1 MEGRFH
7 FVWALMRRPRVIYV
21 AMCLVAAV
29 LVFGRTYEW
38 DQAMGAFEKALQP
51 KWSPPLPKDG
61 SKRFFLDNDP
71 YYWITFARQMA
82 QTGEWRIRYTYVDNV
97 PYGREVHWSQSV
109 MWLLVAFGYMRHVFT
124 GEPMYQAIEGA
135 SIWLNPVLLVAF
147 AALFSW
153 LISRRMGVIAAVFF
167 ALTFVT
173 LPSIDWA
180 FHPFRLG
187 HHGLHLAVSLG
198 TVLCLVLGGLG
209 WVAKRRDNV
218 PKSRGP
224 KAGMKLF
231 QPLELLDKAQA
242 QSYFVA
248 AGVFTGLGL
257 WIGATVE
264 FFNIGALAVAS
275 VLLAFLMPAHLSDE
289 DTDYL
294 PELWRIWGIVA
305 GVVGMILY
313 LVEYF
318 PAHMELRLEVNGPLY
333 ALAVVCVSELMV
345 QLTRWRSGG
354 QRGGVFGWLKI
365 GVLVAGVVLIPVL
378 FAFGPE
384 RWHSIRDVQMYRLHR
399 LIQEFFTYHSF
410 NSQTPISSWFFK
422 YYGIL
427 PFFILGALLLSGP
440 RRTRLYEW
448 AALWITFFLSVFSM
462 FLTLCVIRWS
472 ELHAAM
478 LIWLMIVVGHIA
490 WRNLLRVPQGQ
501 RPLGWAALVA
511 GLVTLQALAFEY
523 SKYSDPRGIREGNVV
538 AKELIDAA
546 MKKYLAEGLGA
557 AGHGAQMRVL
567 CDPDEVPALY
577 YFGGISGVTS
587 FYWENLQGVH
597 DATDFFTD
605 RGDSRARE
613 IAKQRGLTHVM
624 VFNDAKLGAE
634 FNYIK
639 TGDANI
645 ADAGST
651 LLARLAPGRVGAP
664 PWIAVDT
671 DLTQIGWRDFSLWT
685 PKGIASL
692 RSQVTIYRLE
702 PTSVGEQNSRNGIIS
717 GQR

>member
-1 MEGRFH
+1 
-7 FVWALMRRPRVIYV
+7 
-21 AMCLVAAV
+21 
-29 LVFGRTYEW
+29 
-38 DQAMGAFEKALQP
+38 
-51 KWSPPLPKDG
+51 
-61 SKRFFLDNDP
+61 
-71 YYWITFARQMA
+71 
-82 QTGEWRIRYTYVDNV
+82 
-97 PYGREVHWSQSV
+97 
-109 MWLLVAFGYMRHVFT
+109 MWLLVAFGYVRHVVT

-135 SIWLNPVLLVAF
+135 SIWVNPFLLVAF
-147 AALFSW
+147 TALFSW

-180 FHPFRLG
+180 FHPFRPG

-209 WVAKRRDNV
+209 WVVKRREKDAGGGE
-218 PKSRGP
+218 PE
-224 KAGMKLF
+224 AGMKLF
-231 QPLELLDKAQA
+231 RPLELLDKAQA
-242 QSYFVA
+242 RWYFAA

-264 FFNIGALAVAS
+264 FFNIIALAVAS
-275 VLLAFLMPAHLSDE
+275 VTLAFMMPPHLADE
-289 DTDYL
+289 GTDYL
-294 PELWRIWGIVA
+294 PELWRIWGLVA
-305 GVVGMILY
+305 GVVGMIFY

-318 PAHMELRLEVNGPLY
+318 PTHMELRLEVNGPLY
-333 ALAVVCVSELMV
+333 VLAVVCVSELMV
-345 QLTRWRSGG
+345 QLTRWRSGN
-354 QRGGVFGWLKI
+354 QRGGIFGWVKTGALA
-365 GVLVAGVVLIPVL
+365 AGVVLIPVL
-378 FAFGPE
+378 FAVGPE

-440 RRTRLYEW
+440 RRTQLYEW

-490 WRNLLRVPQGQ
+490 WRNLLRVPRVQ

-511 GLVTLQALAFEY
+511 GLVALQALAFEY
-523 SKYSDPRGIREGNVV
+523 TKYSDPRGIREGKVV

-546 MKKYLAEGLGA
+546 MKKYLAQGLGA
-557 AGHGAQMRVL
+557 AAHGMPMRVI

-605 RGDSRARE
+605 PGDSRARE
-613 IAKQRGLTHVM
+613 IAKQRGLTHLLV
-624 VFNDAKLGAE
+624 VNGPKLGAE
-634 FNYIK
+634 FIYIK
-639 TGDANI
+639 TGDANVT
-645 ADAGST
+645 DAGPT
-651 LLARLAPGRVGAP
+651 LLARLSPNRAGTPS
-664 PWIAVDT
+664 WITVDE
-671 DLTQIGWRDFSLWT
+671 DLTRIGWRDFNLWT
-685 PKGIASL
+685 PQGIASL
-692 RSQVTIYRLE
+692 RSQVTIYRLTPLGAE
-702 PTSVGEQNSRNGIIS
+702 EHTTQNGTISEQR
-717 GQR
+717 